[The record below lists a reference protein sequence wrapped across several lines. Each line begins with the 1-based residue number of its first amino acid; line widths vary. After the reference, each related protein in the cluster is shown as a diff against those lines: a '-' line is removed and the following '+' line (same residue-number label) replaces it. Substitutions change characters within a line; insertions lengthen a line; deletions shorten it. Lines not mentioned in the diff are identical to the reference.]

1 MRFDLKPASADWEPL
16 SLDGSGTCHGWVWFR
31 PLSAPQGVVCR
42 LADGQ
47 TATLRELALATGVD
61 PAMVSMWVVFG
72 TPCAGPAVGGPL
84 TMLDQSLVSPS
95 AVADTSIVIHTA
107 VLPSVAPAVAVPMTS
122 PVPMAMPTQA
132 NSPAD
137 GVINEGI
144 YSSIAA
150 HWSAI
155 QAEIVK
161 IDMLRKQVDSM
172 SSELNGLDRDLNYD
186 ENTYTTRQDKDAW
199 DDARRCMRNAN
210 LQLSRCQ
217 KACDVGDTQSA
228 GKKEWMQ
235 ELHDT
240 YIVTRRPID
249 NPEAVESEFQY
260 FRKMLVN
267 LENQVNS
274 ALASAA
280 TDGVGRARRVL
291 AEIATKVRKAK
302 TM

>member
-1 MRFDLKPASADWEPL
+1 MKAASADWEPL
-16 SLDGSGTCHGWVWFR
+16 SLDDSGTCHGWAWFR
-31 PLSAPQGVVCR
+31 PVAAPQGVVCR

-47 TATLRELALATGVD
+47 TATLRGLALATGVD
-61 PAMVSMWVVFG
+61 PTTVSMWVVFG
-72 TPCAGPAVGGPL
+72 TPCAGPAAGGPL
-84 TMLDQSLVSPS
+84 AMLDQPLVSPP

-107 VLPSVAPAVAVPMTS
+107 VLPSVAPAVAVPLAS

-132 NSPAD
+132 NSLAG
-137 GVINEGI
+137 GVINEEI
-144 YSSIAA
+144 YSAIAA

-161 IDMLRKQVDSM
+161 IDVLRNQVDSM
-172 SSELNGLDRDLNYD
+172 SSELNGLNRDLNYD

-199 DDARRCMRNAN
+199 DDARRWMRNAE

-240 YIVTRRPID
+240 YIVTHRLID
-249 NPEAVESEFQY
+249 NPEAVESEFQH
-260 FRKMLVN
+260 FRKMLIN

-291 AEIATKVRKAK
+291 AEIATKVRQSKSV
-302 TM
+302 

>member
-1 MRFDLKPASADWEPL
+1 MKPASADWEPL
-16 SLDGSGTCHGWVWFR
+16 SLDDSGTCHGWAWFR
-31 PLSAPQGVVCR
+31 PVAAPQGVVCR

-47 TATLRELALATGVD
+47 TATLRGLALATGVD
-61 PAMVSMWVVFG
+61 PTTVSMWVVFG
-72 TPCAGPAVGGPL
+72 TPCAGPAAGGPL
-84 TMLDQSLVSPS
+84 AMLDQPLVSPP

-107 VLPSVAPAVAVPMTS
+107 VLPSVAPAVAVPLAS

-132 NSPAD
+132 NSLAG

-144 YSSIAA
+144 YSAIAA

-161 IDMLRKQVDSM
+161 IDVLRNQVDSM
-172 SSELNGLDRDLNYD
+172 SSELNGLNRDLNYD

-199 DDARRCMRNAN
+199 DDTRRWMRNAE

-249 NPEAVESEFQY
+249 NPEAVESEFQH
-260 FRKMLVN
+260 FRKMLIN

-291 AEIATKVRKAK
+291 AEIATKVRQSKSV
-302 TM
+302 